1 MVIKFGRRSGVYYEF
16 SNFYASP
23 VTYNG
28 LTYKTSEG
36 AFQAQKCPERASE
49 FVDMTGSQAKKRGRA
64 VPMRPDWDD
73 VKFNIMCEIVL
84 AKFSQNERL
93 KRKLLSTGN
102 AWLVENTTGWHDN
115 IWGACSCSRCM
126 KSEAKDWLGIA
137 LMKARAKLRDAEST
151 DEVSFTLS
159 RNDFNIPISTF
170 SPETMSRY
178 DFIVD
183 KISRYAE

>member
-1 MVIKFGRRSGVYYEF
+1 
-16 SNFYASP
+16 
-23 VTYNG
+23 
-28 LTYKTSEG
+28 
-36 AFQAQKCPERASE
+36 
-49 FVDMTGSQAKKRGRA
+49 
-64 VPMRPDWDD
+64 
-73 VKFNIMCEIVL
+73 
-84 AKFSQNERL
+84 
-93 KRKLLSTGN
+93 
-102 AWLVENTTGWHDN
+102 
-115 IWGACSCSRCM
+115 M